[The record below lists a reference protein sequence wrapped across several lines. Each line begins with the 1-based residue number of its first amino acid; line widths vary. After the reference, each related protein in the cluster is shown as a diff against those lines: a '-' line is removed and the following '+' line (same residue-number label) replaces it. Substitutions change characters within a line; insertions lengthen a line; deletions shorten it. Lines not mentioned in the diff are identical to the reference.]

1 MLERCE
7 LIGTSAEGFF
17 PNRQRTLA
25 IGDEV
30 EVLVEMPTE
39 VEGETKDEWIDRQ
52 ATIVKVEDNRYL
64 VHSNV
69 GPSEEST

>member
-1 MLERCE
+1 MVERGE
-7 LIGTSAEGFF
+7 ILRALLSGFILSR
-17 PNRQRTLA
+17 PHVLGIDN
-25 IGDEV
+25 EV
-30 EVLVEMPTE
+30 ELLVEMLTE
-39 VEGETKDEWIDRQ
+39 IDGETKDEWIDRQ